1 MTFTLP
7 DIFPSQWS
15 FSRGGQ
21 TARRSHAEARFCQR
35 KDFWRAVPVWWKR
48 TARVDRTPK
57 KLKFTKIK
65 WMEAWRVVAVKLTAN
80 SQWCCTFRKRKHPA
94 GNCSICRHHRLRDGW
109 EAGKGLEGREERTW
123 SRSPWRGLLELINRF
138 IWTLTGET
146 LRPLI
151 PRSPA
156 GTLANVNALIKMK
169 RA

>member
-1 MTFTLP
+1 M
-7 DIFPSQWS
+7 
-15 FSRGGQ
+15 
-21 TARRSHAEARFCQR
+21 EAR
-35 KDFWRAVPVWWKR
+35 
-48 TARVDRTPK
+48 
-57 KLKFTKIK
+57 
-65 WMEAWRVVAVKLTAN
+65 RVVAVKLTAN

-123 SRSPWRGLLELINRF
+123 SRSLWRGLLELINRF

-156 GTLANVNALIKMK
+156 GTLANVNALIKNETGLNTNTSAVVGVQSPPAWMK
-169 RA
+169 RAAAARARVITLGFWSFRLQKGRRLLTSYDK